1 MGGFAHDTW
10 NTLPKRSLFLQKTVL
25 RHVEPINASIRDHD
39 VQVFVGNLDSQ
50 VSEKDLKDEFR
61 FYGSIRRL
69 WIARGTGFG
78 FVEFDDLKNALDAIR
93 GLDGK
98 NGWHV
103 DLARSSWG
111 GRGRGGCGRG
121 GHSEAAAV
129 VTASVM
135 NVGSLA
141 TLPGSVGCSEVMEVR
156 EAEGVEVPVLIYRGS
171 PSNGRR

>member
-1 MGGFAHDTW
+1 M
-10 NTLPKRSLFLQKTVL
+10 S
-25 RHVEPINASIRDHD
+25 
-39 VQVFVGNLDSQ
+39 QVFVGNLDSQ

-121 GHSEAAAV
+121 GHSRG
-129 VTASVM
+129 
-135 NVGSLA
+135 GSSGDGKCYECGE
-141 TLPGSVGCSEVMEVR
+141 PGHFAWECRLLRGHGGSGSRRCRS
-156 EAEGVEVPVLIYRGS
+156 PSPQYRGS